1 VKRTNTTDDVSSGI
15 MFVRENMELLRKHY
29 NEVSKSF
36 KNALPLEF
44 TGLPTVFQDI
54 TMSNEVVDVGQDL
67 FDGKW
72 KIDVGERLA

>member
-1 VKRTNTTDDVSSGI
+1 
-15 MFVRENMELLRKHY
+15 MELLRKHY

-44 TGLPTVFQDI
+44 TWLPTVFQDI

-72 KIDVGERLA
+72 KIDVGERLAW